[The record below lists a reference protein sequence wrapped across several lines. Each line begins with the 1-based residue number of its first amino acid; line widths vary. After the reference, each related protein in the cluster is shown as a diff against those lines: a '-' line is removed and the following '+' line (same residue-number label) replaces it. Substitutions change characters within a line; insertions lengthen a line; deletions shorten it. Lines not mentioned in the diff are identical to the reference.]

1 MPLSAMCSPSKLRSP
16 TEASERRM
24 SRKKG
29 SGWLNLLLIGSA
41 LGALAWLELRRPLR
55 RCVESKLHRQGR
67 NFAVATLP

>member
-1 MPLSAMCSPSKLRSP
+1 
-16 TEASERRM
+16 M

-55 RCVESKLHRQGR
+55 RCVESKLRRQGR